1 MKIAIYG
8 VSRSG
13 KDYLIEN
20 IVNHLNLHSDIKAC
34 HIEGSKTLNGLA
46 FDLFGCSFKSLCES
60 KKVILRRKFVEVVNE
75 KEKIYQLVI
84 VDGHYSFINED
95 SYKVVFTEEDRDA
108 YDHFFY
114 LDTPSHMI
122 IQFARNSAGEKR
134 NLTITEEQVS
144 SWKSYEKHKLQKV
157 CSLLDKELVILD
169 EDTQSCVEFIESWVG
184 DFERRYSYKNVAKK
198 IVNSLVNELKQVDE
212 VLLLDCD
219 KTVSTNDVTYDF
231 CKELDIS
238 SSDLKSIFRNDRYT
252 SYQFYKVWCLYKSKP
267 ESKVITASVAS
278 LEMTKLSNDILALIK
293 SKNEALII
301 GLTSGVYE
309 IWDLVG
315 KKYNLFNILI
325 GNTCSNELDY
335 YVTPLLKKAIVLELQ
350 NRGKEVTAIGDSM
363 IDVPMLESA
372 NFGYIVAHEK
382 VNKAVEKYIE
392 VEKFTQIKQIFRD
405 EFSYNLSDINE
416 MEVA

>member
-46 FDLFGCSFKSLCES
+46 FELYDCSFKSLCES

-75 KEKIYQLVI
+75 KEKVYQLVI

-144 SWKSYEKHKLQKV
+144 NWKSYEKHKLQKV

-184 DFERRYSYKNVAKK
+184 DFEERYSYKNVAHK
-198 IVNSLVNELKQVDE
+198 IVSGLANELNQVNE

-231 CKELDIS
+231 CKELDIN

-267 ESKVITASVAS
+267 ESKVITASKAS
-278 LEMTKLSNDILALIK
+278 LEMTKLSNDILELIK

-350 NRGKEVTAIGDSM
+350 NRGKKVTAIGDSM